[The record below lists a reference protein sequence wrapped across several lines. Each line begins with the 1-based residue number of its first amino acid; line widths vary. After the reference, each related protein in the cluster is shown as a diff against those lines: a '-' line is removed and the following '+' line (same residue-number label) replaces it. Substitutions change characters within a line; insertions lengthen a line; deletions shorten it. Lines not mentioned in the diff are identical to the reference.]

1 MNLKEEQVLNRIPDD
16 ELFEYLKTRGIIS
29 EVVMP
34 ILDTEMMFMDK
45 WVKGTVE
52 KVEGVEQ
59 LAPSSHVSY
68 TTFNPLKGGLL
79 CLLNIN
85 K

>member
-16 ELFEYLKTRGIIS
+16 ELLEYLKTRGIIS

-34 ILDTEMMFMDK
+34 ILNTEMVFMDK

-52 KVEGVEQ
+52 KVEGVER
-59 LAPSSHVSY
+59 LTPDSHVSY

>member
-1 MNLKEEQVLNRIPDD
+1 MNLKEEQVLNRIPDA

-34 ILDTEMMFMDK
+34 ILDTETVFMDK
-45 WVKGTVE
+45 CVKGTVE

-59 LAPSSHVSY
+59 LVLSSRVSY
-68 TTFNPLKGGLL
+68 TAFNPMKGGLL